1 MITEQ
6 VIERLTTDTK
16 ELFDF
21 YDKKNLYKTKKQ
33 KSEDI
38 SGLLENA
45 MAELIEG
52 AVAPKIDAEPDIRL
66 HGEPVEIKTTS
77 GETWFSGTFSKREG
91 YFIFL
96 HWLLKEDNNV
106 EFFIAGKDLKKDDW
120 TASKSKS
127 YYATTYDKKK
137 LYANIDD
144 WDIFKGHLEA
154 YDRGKQTCIKI
165 HTGQIEEEFLWQ
177 TDPPLEAFY
186 DR

>member
-6 VIERLTTDTK
+6 VIEKLTADTE

-21 YDKKNLYKTKKQ
+21 YDKKGLHKTKKQ

-45 MAELIEG
+45 MAELIDG

-66 HGEPVEIKTTS
+66 WGRPVEIKTTS

-96 HWLLKEDNNV
+96 HWILNKDNMPA
-106 EFFIAGKDLKKDDW
+106 FFIAGKQLKKDDW
-120 TASKSKS
+120 VASKSKS
-127 YYATTYDKKK
+127 YYATTYDKKT
-137 LYANIDD
+137 LYANRED
-144 WDIFKGHLEA
+144 WKIYTGHLEA
-154 YDRGKQTCIKI
+154 YDRGKQQCIKI
-165 HTGQIEEEFLWQ
+165 HTGE
-177 TDPPLEAFY
+177 
-186 DR
+186 

>member
-1 MITEQ
+1 MNIINAK
-6 VIERLTTDTK
+6 VISKLTADTK

-21 YDKKNLYKTKKQ
+21 YDKKSLFKTKKQ

-45 MAELIEG
+45 MADLVEG
-52 AVAPKIDAEPDIRL
+52 AIAPKIDSEPDIRL
-66 HGEPVEIKTTS
+66 HGHPVEIKTTS

-96 HWLLKEDNNV
+96 HWMLEKDNTPS
-106 EFFIAGKDLKKDDW
+106 FFIAGKNLKKDDW
-120 TASKSKS
+120 TPSKSAS

-137 LYANIDD
+137 LYANKDD
-144 WDIFKGHLEA
+144 WDFYKGHLEA

-165 HTGQIEEEFLWQ
+165 HTGERDE
-177 TDPPLEAFY
+177 
-186 DR
+186 

>member
-6 VIERLTTDTK
+6 VIEKLSADTK

-21 YDKKNLYKTKKQ
+21 YDKKNLFKTKKQ

-45 MAELIEG
+45 MAELIED

-66 HGEPVEIKTTS
+66 GGHPVEIKTTS
-77 GETWFSGTFSKREG
+77 GETWFSGTYSKREG

-96 HWLLKEDNNV
+96 HWMTRKDNTP
-106 EFFIAGKDLKKDDW
+106 EFFICGKNLKKDDW
-120 TASKSKS
+120 EASKSKT

-137 LYANIDD
+137 LYANRED
-144 WDIFKGHLEA
+144 WDFYRGYMEA
-154 YDRGKQTCIKI
+154 YDRGKQQCIRI
-165 HTGQIEEEFLWQ
+165 HTEKRGSI
-177 TDPPLEAFY
+177 D
-186 DR
+186 D

>member
-6 VIERLTTDTK
+6 VIEKLSNDTK

-21 YDKKNLYKTKKQ
+21 YDKKSLFKTKKQ

-66 HGEPVEIKTTS
+66 NGDPVEIKTTS

-96 HWLLKEDNNV
+96 HWVLRKDNYP
-106 EFFIAGKDLKKDDW
+106 EFFIAGKDLKKDAWKPSTSD
-120 TASKSKS
+120 S
-127 YYATTYDKKK
+127 YYATTYDKKR
-137 LYANIDD
+137 LYKNRKD
-144 WDIFKGHLEA
+144 WTFYKGYLEA
-154 YDRGKQTCIKI
+154 YHRGKQQCIKV
-165 HTGQIEEEFLWQ
+165 HTE
-177 TDPPLEAFY
+177 
-186 DR
+186 

>member
-6 VIERLTTDTK
+6 VIEKLSADTK

-21 YDKKNLYKTKKQ
+21 YDKKSLFKTKKQ

-45 MAELIEG
+45 MAKLIEG

-96 HWLLKEDNNV
+96 HWVLRKDNYP

-137 LYANIDD
+137 LYANRED
-144 WDIFKGHLEA
+144 WDFYKGYLEA

-165 HTGQIEEEFLWQ
+165 HTGKIDEEFLF
-177 TDPPLEAFY
+177 DKEPPLETYA
-186 DR
+186 

>member
-6 VIERLTTDTK
+6 VIEKLSADTK

-21 YDKKNLYKTKKQ
+21 YDKKSLFKTKKQ

-96 HWLLKEDNNV
+96 HWVLKKDNYP

-137 LYANIDD
+137 LYANRED
-144 WDIFKGHLEA
+144 WDFYKGHLEA

-165 HTGQIEEEFLWQ
+165 HTGKIDEEFLWE
-177 TDPPLEAFY
+177 TDPPLESY
-186 DR
+186 L

>member
-6 VIERLTTDTK
+6 VIERLSSDTK
-16 ELFDF
+16 VLFDF
-21 YDKKNLYKTKKQ
+21 YDKMNLFKTKKQ

-66 HGEPVEIKTTS
+66 HGKPVEIKTTS

-96 HWLLKEDNNV
+96 HWMVGKDNYP
-106 EFFIAGKDLKKDDW
+106 EFFIAAVTRSRDSR
-120 TASKSKS
+120 TALSGSP
-127 YYATTYDKKK
+127 TV
-137 LYANIDD
+137 I
-144 WDIFKGHLEA
+144 
-154 YDRGKQTCIKI
+154 
-165 HTGQIEEEFLWQ
+165 
-177 TDPPLEAFY
+177 
-186 DR
+186 